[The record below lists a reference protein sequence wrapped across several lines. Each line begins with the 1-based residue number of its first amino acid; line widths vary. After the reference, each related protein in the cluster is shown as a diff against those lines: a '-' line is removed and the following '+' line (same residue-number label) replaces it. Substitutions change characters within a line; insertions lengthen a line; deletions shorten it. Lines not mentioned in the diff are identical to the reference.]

1 MNSRGFHHIAI
12 QVHDVEKVTAF
23 YRDTLGLPE
32 LSRHFRDDGSL
43 RSVWVAARTN
53 GDVAGG
59 FLAIE
64 EFTDT
69 RRGPLG
75 FSMVAFGIAASERAA
90 LQASLKQAGLEILK
104 ETGFTFY
111 VHDPEG
117 NVVGISHYPDAA
129 VV

>member
-23 YRDTLGLPE
+23 YRDLLGLPE
-32 LSRHFRDDGSL
+32 LVRHHRDDGSL
-43 RSVWVAARTN
+43 RSVWVGART
-53 GDVAGG
+53 GADASGG

-75 FSMVAFGIAASERAA
+75 FSMVAFGIDASERPT
-90 LQASLKQAGLEILK
+90 LLASLKAKHCEILK
-104 ETGFTFY
+104 ETPFTFY
-111 VHDPEG
+111 IHDPEG
-117 NVVGISHYPDAA
+117 NVVGISHYPQAA